1 MHASRMRQKDIVDL
15 FCLLFD
21 NLKQGLV
28 DALVATTIKHDPH
41 MANAEDTA

>member
-1 MHASRMRQKDIVDL
+1 MGQKDIVDL

-21 NLKQGLV
+21 DLKERLV

-41 MANAEDTA
+41 LANAEDTA